1 MKTTPPPGELPQMM
15 NRMEH
20 DQMQQKAVKNTS
32 DFAKKAFAFFQ
43 ECVDL
48 CEEPECVQEC
58 KVEWDF

>member
-1 MKTTPPPGELPQMM
+1 MM

-43 ECVDL
+43 ECVDR